1 MVPIALRWLALVAV
15 LFGLPASAAPGDRLD
30 GIRARGVLTCGVWP
44 RVRGFAVERDG
55 RYSGFDIDI
64 CRAVAAVV
72 LGDADKVRFVMVS
85 DIAQFLTRADVDM
98 AVRRLTWTPNREA
111 ATGTAFGPVTF
122 YDGQGFLVPK
132 GTSAAQIP
140 RAPVCVLNQE
150 HHPETLAS
158 HFKGAIKVV
167 LVDADDAAE
176 RALRNSR
183 CGAYSADV
191 SWLAAAR
198 AGFQEG
204 IARYEILPDLISKE
218 PLAPLVRAGDTGL
231 LRWVRWT
238 LYAMIDAEERGI
250 GCSTK
255 TISTRERALLCS
267 VGNYGEVFN
276 RNFGAASELKLDRGL
291 NRLWSDGGLMYAPPL
306 DR

>member
-15 LFGLPASAAPGDRLD
+15 LFGLPARAAPADRLD
-30 GIRARGVLTCGVWP
+30 AIRARGVLTCGVWP
-44 RVRGFAVERDG
+44 HVRGFAVERDG

-72 LGDADKVRFVMVS
+72 LGDADKVRFVVVS
-85 DIAQFLTRADVDM
+85 DIAQFLSHAEVDM
-98 AVRRLTWTPNREA
+98 AVRRLTWTPDREA

-122 YDGQGFLVPK
+122 YDGQGFLVPR

-158 HFKGAIKVV
+158 HFKGAIEVV
-167 LVDADDAAE
+167 LVDNDDAAE
-176 RALRNSR
+176 RALRNRR

-198 AGFQEG
+198 AGFQDG

-218 PLAPLVRAGDTGL
+218 PLAPLVRAGDAGL

-238 LYAMIDAEERGI
+238 LYAMIDAEERGTD
-250 GCSTK
+250 CSTK
-255 TISTRERALLCS
+255 TISARERALLCG

-276 RNFGAASELKLDRGL
+276 RNLGAASELKLDRGL